1 MQCQVVVSRRCM
13 AYQLGY
19 RRRGPDGRWAPVGV
33 DEAVLKCVVKC
44 GLLRQFE
51 LDKLGY
57 FFGHWKKVMEPR
69 KNMTEEMN
77 GTGAGG
83 TEQVRRW
90 KSLNAIIHQRFQR
103 DSKHFVSHYLVLG
116 SPVSCAVSSLVT
128 AGSILHLKTE
138 SEQS

>member
-1 MQCQVVVSRRCM
+1 
-13 AYQLGY
+13 
-19 RRRGPDGRWAPVGV
+19 
-33 DEAVLKCVVKC
+33 
-44 GLLRQFE
+44 
-51 LDKLGY
+51 
-57 FFGHWKKVMEPR
+57 MEPR